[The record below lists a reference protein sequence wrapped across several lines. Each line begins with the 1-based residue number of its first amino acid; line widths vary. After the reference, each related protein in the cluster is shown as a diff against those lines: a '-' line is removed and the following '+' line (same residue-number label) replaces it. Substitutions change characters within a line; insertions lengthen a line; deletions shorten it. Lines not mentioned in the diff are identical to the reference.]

1 MSDLFLAHKKGL
13 DLDVV
18 IKRVHRQLRRDI
30 DQRNEADV
38 LKTLKHQYLPRI
50 YDVIQGPEGDV
61 YTVMEYVRGENLQQY
76 VQKNGP
82 LGQKQAHKWGC
93 QLCEAVQ
100 YLHEEKN
107 DKQVIYH
114 LDIKPSNIMITDS
127 GDICLIDFGT
137 SLICRGQQIAS
148 SFLTHGY
155 AAPEQYGNVVIH
167 SVEVPPQTCSHSVAQ
182 PGNEGETLP
191 AAGSA
196 SVNRGPAVSDGEATL
211 PVQNASQQPYLN
223 AARASRS
230 GTAGGTWAAERKAG
244 ISKATDVYAI
254 GATLYYA
261 VTGHKPEPSIG
272 QLTPLDA
279 WHPKI
284 SRPMAEIIQRAMQ
297 KDPDLRYQSAS
308 EMLRD
313 IDEFKR
319 NPSVIFEYKYFT
331 DEASTRYFDAPNP
344 EEEEGDGK
352 KKKGKKEKGKTKDG
366 KKKKRMSTSM
376 QILLAVT
383 GACVLVA
390 IVALI
395 IFFTALNQPP
405 GSFRLYNL
413 VGLNY
418 NEVLDDPAY
427 DQIELE
433 ISSTEPSD
441 EYDEGIII
449 EQDPRA
455 NTSVRQGSV
464 VRVVVSSG
472 LRLYPVPDVSGLNQ
486 EQAEQEITDAGFV
499 PTVVQQ
505 SDDTVPA
512 GQVISTSPAA
522 NEEAKKG
529 STVTIYLST
538 GSRNLTTLTTV
549 PRVVGMTRSQAEQE
563 LANFD
568 LTASFTEVDSTQPAG
583 RVISQNYD
591 EGTRVAEGTT
601 VILEISS
608 GNAPQ
613 KTVNCS
619 VSVGDTSQ
627 YASRDYTVSVTVDGS
642 SAGSFTFNPASS
654 STAGYDVSGR
664 STSSTVTFTIDGQ
677 TFARFTVNFQTGSVS
692 NTSVNTDLLETAAAS
707 TPTSS
712 SPSSSTSSGSG
723 TSSSTSS
730 GSDTSSTTSE
740 TEE

>member
-1 MSDLFLAHKKGL
+1 MNQYIGKRLDGRYEILELIGIGGMADVYLANDITTGRKVAVKIL
-13 DLDVV
+13 KEEYLTNEDF
-18 IKRVHRQLRRDI
+18 KRRF
-30 DQRNEADV
+30 RNESKAIALLSHPNIV
-38 LKTLKHQYLPRI
+38 KI
-50 YDVIQGPEGDV
+50 YDVSFGDRV
-61 YTVMEYVRGENLQQY
+61 QFIVMEYVPGITLKEYIQQQGKVGWKETVHFTVQILRALQHAHDNGIVHRDVKPQNVMLLQDGTVKVMDFGIARFARENGRTISEKAIGSVHYISPEQARGEVADERSDIYSVGILMY
-76 VQKNGP
+76 E
-82 LGQKQAHKWGC
+82 LLTGQ
-93 QLCEAVQ
+93 
-100 YLHEEKN
+100 
-107 DKQVIYH
+107 
-114 LDIKPSNIMITDS
+114 
-127 GDICLIDFGT
+127 
-137 SLICRGQQIAS
+137 
-148 SFLTHGY
+148 
-155 AAPEQYGNVVIH
+155 
-167 SVEVPPQTCSHSVAQ
+167 
-182 PGNEGETLP
+182 LP
-191 AAGSA
+191 F
-196 SVNRGPAVSDGEATL
+196 DGES
-211 PVQNASQQPYLN
+211 PVAIALKQMQAEAKRPRELN
-223 AARASRS
+223 PD
-230 GTAGGTWAAERKAG
+230 
-244 ISKATDVYAI
+244 I
-254 GATLYYA
+254 
-261 VTGHKPEPSIG
+261 PEG
-272 QLTPLDA
+272 LE
-279 WHPKI
+279 
-284 SRPMAEIIQRAMQ
+284 EIVMRAMK

-344 EEEEGDGK
+344 EEEEDGK
-352 KKKGKKEKGKTKDG
+352 KRKGKKEKGKTKDG

-455 NTSVRQGSV
+455 NTSVRQGSI

-486 EQAEQEITDAGFV
+486 EQAEQEITNAGFV

-512 GQVISTSPAA
+512 GQVISTSPGAE
-522 NEEAKKG
+522 EEAKKG

-538 GSRNLTTLTTV
+538 GSRNLTTLTSV

-563 LANFD
+563 LRNFD
-568 LTASFTEVDSTQPAG
+568 LNASFTEVDSTQPAG
-583 RVISQNYD
+583 QVISQNYE
-591 EGTRVAEGTT
+591 EGARVAEGTT
-601 VILEISS
+601 ITLEVSS

-613 KTVNCS
+613 RSANCS

-642 SAGSFTFNPASS
+642 NAGSFTFNPASS
-654 STAGYDVSGR
+654 SNAGYEVSGR
-664 STSSTVTFTIDGQ
+664 GTSSTVTFTINGQ

-692 NTSVNTDLLETAAAS
+692 NTSLNTDLLEEAEQSSQT
-707 TPTSS
+707 TSED
-712 SPSSSTSSGSG
+712 T
-723 TSSSTSS
+723 
-730 GSDTSSTTSE
+730 SDTSSTIESGDGSQTESTTSE

>member
-1 MSDLFLAHKKGL
+1 MNQYIGKRLDGRYEILELIGIGGMADVYLANDITTGRKVAVKIL
-13 DLDVV
+13 KEEYLTNEDF
-18 IKRVHRQLRRDI
+18 KRRF
-30 DQRNEADV
+30 RNESKAIALLSHPNIV
-38 LKTLKHQYLPRI
+38 KI
-50 YDVIQGPEGDV
+50 YDVSFGDRV
-61 YTVMEYVRGENLQQY
+61 QFIVMEYVPGITLKEYIQQQGKVGWKETVHFTVQILRALQHAHDNGIVHRDVKPQNVMLLQDGTVKVMDFGIARFARENGRTISEKAIGSVHYISPEQARGEVADERSDIYSVGILMY
-76 VQKNGP
+76 E
-82 LGQKQAHKWGC
+82 LLTGQ
-93 QLCEAVQ
+93 
-100 YLHEEKN
+100 
-107 DKQVIYH
+107 
-114 LDIKPSNIMITDS
+114 
-127 GDICLIDFGT
+127 
-137 SLICRGQQIAS
+137 
-148 SFLTHGY
+148 
-155 AAPEQYGNVVIH
+155 
-167 SVEVPPQTCSHSVAQ
+167 
-182 PGNEGETLP
+182 LP
-191 AAGSA
+191 F
-196 SVNRGPAVSDGEATL
+196 DGES
-211 PVQNASQQPYLN
+211 PVAIALKQMQAEAKRPRELN
-223 AARASRS
+223 PD
-230 GTAGGTWAAERKAG
+230 
-244 ISKATDVYAI
+244 I
-254 GATLYYA
+254 
-261 VTGHKPEPSIG
+261 PEG
-272 QLTPLDA
+272 LE
-279 WHPKI
+279 
-284 SRPMAEIIQRAMQ
+284 EIVMRAMK

-344 EEEEGDGK
+344 EEEEDGK
-352 KKKGKKEKGKTKDG
+352 KRKGKKEKGKTKDG

-455 NTSVRQGSV
+455 NTSVRQGSI

-486 EQAEQEITDAGFV
+486 EQAEQEITNAGFV

-512 GQVISTSPAA
+512 GQVISTSPGAE
-522 NEEAKKG
+522 EEAKKG

-538 GSRNLTTLTTV
+538 GSRNLTTLTSV

-563 LANFD
+563 LRNFD
-568 LTASFTEVDSTQPAG
+568 LNASFTEVDSTQPAG
-583 RVISQNYD
+583 QVISQNYE
-591 EGTRVAEGTT
+591 EGARVAEGTT
-601 VILEISS
+601 ITLEVSS

-613 KTVNCS
+613 RSANCS

-642 SAGSFTFNPASS
+642 NAGSFTFNPASS
-654 STAGYDVSGR
+654 SNAGYEVSGR
-664 STSSTVTFTIDGQ
+664 GTSSTVTFTINGQ

-692 NTSVNTDLLETAAAS
+692 NTSLNTDLLEEAEQS
-707 TPTSS
+707 SQTSS
-712 SPSSSTSSGSG
+712 EDT
-723 TSSSTSS
+723 
-730 GSDTSSTTSE
+730 SDTSSTIEPGDGSQTESTTSE

>member
-1 MSDLFLAHKKGL
+1 MNQYIGKRLDGRYEILELIGIGGMADVYLADDITTGRKVAVKIL
-13 DLDVV
+13 KEEYLTNEDF
-18 IKRVHRQLRRDI
+18 KRRF
-30 DQRNEADV
+30 RNESKAIALLSHPNIV
-38 LKTLKHQYLPRI
+38 KI
-50 YDVIQGPEGDV
+50 YDVSFGERVQFI
-61 YTVMEYVRGENLQQY
+61 VMEYVPGITLKEYIQQQGKVGWKETVHFTVQILRALQHAHDNGIVHRDVKPQNVMLLQDGTVKVMDFGIARFARENGRTISEKAIGSVHYISPEQARGEVADERSDIYSVGIVMYEL
-76 VQKNGP
+76 
-82 LGQKQAHKWGC
+82 LTGQ
-93 QLCEAVQ
+93 
-100 YLHEEKN
+100 
-107 DKQVIYH
+107 
-114 LDIKPSNIMITDS
+114 
-127 GDICLIDFGT
+127 
-137 SLICRGQQIAS
+137 
-148 SFLTHGY
+148 
-155 AAPEQYGNVVIH
+155 
-167 SVEVPPQTCSHSVAQ
+167 
-182 PGNEGETLP
+182 LP
-191 AAGSA
+191 F
-196 SVNRGPAVSDGEATL
+196 DGES
-211 PVQNASQQPYLN
+211 PVAIALKQMQAEAKRPRELN
-223 AARASRS
+223 PD
-230 GTAGGTWAAERKAG
+230 
-244 ISKATDVYAI
+244 I
-254 GATLYYA
+254 
-261 VTGHKPEPSIG
+261 PEG
-272 QLTPLDA
+272 LE
-279 WHPKI
+279 
-284 SRPMAEIIQRAMQ
+284 EIVMRAMQ

-512 GQVISTSPAA
+512 GQVISTSPGA

-538 GSRNLTTLTTV
+538 GSRNLSTLTSV

-601 VILEISS
+601 VTLEVSS

-613 KTVNCS
+613 RTANCS

-664 STSSTVTFTIDGQ
+664 GTSSTVTFTIGGQ

-712 SPSSSTSSGSG
+712 SPSSSTSSGSDI
-723 TSSSTSS
+723 SSSTSS

>member
-1 MSDLFLAHKKGL
+1 MNQYIGKRLDGRYEILELIGIGGMADVYLADDITTGRKVAVKIL
-13 DLDVV
+13 KEEYLTNEDF
-18 IKRVHRQLRRDI
+18 KRRF
-30 DQRNEADV
+30 RNESKAIALLSHPNIV
-38 LKTLKHQYLPRI
+38 KI
-50 YDVIQGPEGDV
+50 YDVSFGERVQFI
-61 YTVMEYVRGENLQQY
+61 VMEYVPGITLKEYIQQQGKVGWKETVHFTVQILRALQHAHDNGIVHRDVKPQNVMLLQDGTVKVMDFGIARFARENGRTISEKAIGSVHYISPEQARGEVADERSDIYSVGIVMYEL
-76 VQKNGP
+76 
-82 LGQKQAHKWGC
+82 LTGQ
-93 QLCEAVQ
+93 
-100 YLHEEKN
+100 
-107 DKQVIYH
+107 
-114 LDIKPSNIMITDS
+114 
-127 GDICLIDFGT
+127 
-137 SLICRGQQIAS
+137 
-148 SFLTHGY
+148 
-155 AAPEQYGNVVIH
+155 
-167 SVEVPPQTCSHSVAQ
+167 
-182 PGNEGETLP
+182 LP
-191 AAGSA
+191 F
-196 SVNRGPAVSDGEATL
+196 DGES
-211 PVQNASQQPYLN
+211 PVAIALKQMQ
-223 AARASRS
+223 
-230 GTAGGTWAAERKAG
+230 AEAKRPRE
-244 ISKATDVYAI
+244 INPDI
-254 GATLYYA
+254 
-261 VTGHKPEPSIG
+261 PEG
-272 QLTPLDA
+272 LE
-279 WHPKI
+279 
-284 SRPMAEIIQRAMQ
+284 EIVMRAMQ

-512 GQVISTSPAA
+512 GQVISTSPGA

-538 GSRNLTTLTTV
+538 GSRNLSTLTSV
-549 PRVVGMTRSQAEQE
+549 PNVVGMTRSQAEQE

-601 VILEISS
+601 VTLEVSS

-613 KTVNCS
+613 RTANCS

-664 STSSTVTFTIDGQ
+664 GTSSTVTFTIDGQ

-712 SPSSSTSSGSG
+712 SPSSSTSSGSDI
-723 TSSSTSS
+723 SSSTSS

>member
-1 MSDLFLAHKKGL
+1 MNQYIGKRLDGRYEILELIGIGGMADVYLADDITTGRKVAVKIL
-13 DLDVV
+13 KEEYLTNEDF
-18 IKRVHRQLRRDI
+18 KRRF
-30 DQRNEADV
+30 RNESKAIALLSHPNIV
-38 LKTLKHQYLPRI
+38 KI
-50 YDVIQGPEGDV
+50 YDVSFGERVQFI
-61 YTVMEYVRGENLQQY
+61 VMEYVPGITLKEYIQQQGKVGWKETVHFTVQILRALQHAHDNGIVHRDVKPQNVMLLQDGTVKVMDFGIARFARENGRTISEKAIGSVHYISPEQARGEVADERSDIYSVGIVMYEL
-76 VQKNGP
+76 
-82 LGQKQAHKWGC
+82 LTGQ
-93 QLCEAVQ
+93 
-100 YLHEEKN
+100 
-107 DKQVIYH
+107 
-114 LDIKPSNIMITDS
+114 
-127 GDICLIDFGT
+127 
-137 SLICRGQQIAS
+137 
-148 SFLTHGY
+148 
-155 AAPEQYGNVVIH
+155 
-167 SVEVPPQTCSHSVAQ
+167 
-182 PGNEGETLP
+182 LP
-191 AAGSA
+191 F
-196 SVNRGPAVSDGEATL
+196 DGES
-211 PVQNASQQPYLN
+211 PVAIALKQMQ
-223 AARASRS
+223 
-230 GTAGGTWAAERKAG
+230 AEAKRPRE
-244 ISKATDVYAI
+244 INPDI
-254 GATLYYA
+254 
-261 VTGHKPEPSIG
+261 PEG
-272 QLTPLDA
+272 LE
-279 WHPKI
+279 
-284 SRPMAEIIQRAMQ
+284 EIVMRAMQ

-331 DEASTRYFDAPNP
+331 DEASTRYFDAPSP

-486 EQAEQEITDAGFV
+486 EQAEQEITNAGFV

-512 GQVISTSPAA
+512 GQVINTSPGA

-601 VILEISS
+601 VTLEVSS

-613 KTVNCS
+613 RTANCS

-627 YASRDYTVSVTVDGS
+627 YASRDYTVSVTIDGS

-723 TSSSTSS
+723 TSSTTST